1 MAGKT
6 LIELQ
11 LPKKFGVIVAAIR
24 RGKTGRVELPI
35 PDEPLSRDD
44 KLLIVCGEN
53 ALPKLVKGV

>member
-1 MAGKT
+1 M
-6 LIELQ
+6 
-11 LPKKFGVIVAAIR
+11 IVAAIR